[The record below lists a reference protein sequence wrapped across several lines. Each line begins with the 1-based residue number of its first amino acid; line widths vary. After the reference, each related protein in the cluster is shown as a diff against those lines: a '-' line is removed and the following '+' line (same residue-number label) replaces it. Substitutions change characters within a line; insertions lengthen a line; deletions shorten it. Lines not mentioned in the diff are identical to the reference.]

1 MSARIGTMTRLST
14 ALSCWLC
21 LRGPRRATFAALLA
35 LTACSPL
42 PPHVDTTG
50 YVPLVLAPAALT
62 GVRDERAN
70 FRRQFCSEPET
81 GEVVADVDDACSSA
95 LRRFRDEGDGTRE
108 ASAVADLRP
117 RYRIAVALGMGW
129 DCVRELINE
138 EHLPTTRLREYG
150 YSTTLL
156 DVEGL
161 SSSERNAELIA
172 QQLAAEA
179 DDDRPLILV
188 GYSKGATDLL
198 VALDL
203 YPELAAR
210 TAALVTV
217 AGSIGGSPV
226 IDHTTERTTAVL
238 RYNRYGNCTDG
249 DGGVLDSLRPPRR
262 HGWLYDHLPLPV
274 PSYSLITAPEPDRV
288 SRLLRSSY
296 KLLGAVHPIND
307 GALLHWDQMLP
318 GSTLLGYANADH
330 WAVAVPIE
338 SDDIPLGEFL
348 LRNGYPRTRLWLAVA
363 DFVIADLQTAITA
376 QLTASGS
383 GPGHGASLDLRTRG
397 QRLGSRNT
405 DSAHSAPVK

>member
-1 MSARIGTMTRLST
+1 M
-14 ALSCWLC
+14 
-21 LRGPRRATFAALLA
+21 
-35 LTACSPL
+35 
-42 PPHVDTTG
+42 PPHVDTAN

-62 GVRDERAN
+62 GIRDERAN
-70 FRRQFCSEPET
+70 FRHQFCIEPDT
-81 GEVVADVDDACSSA
+81 GELIEGMEDACRLA
-95 LRRFRDEGDGTRE
+95 LRQFRDEGSATKSGRSVAGLRRE
-108 ASAVADLRP
+108 
-117 RYRIAVALGMGW
+117 YRIAVSLGMGW
-129 DCVRELINE
+129 DCVRELIDE
-138 EHLPTTRLREYG
+138 EQLPTTRLREFG

-172 QQLAAEA
+172 RQLGAEA
-179 DDDRPLILV
+179 DDGRPLILV

-198 VALDL
+198 VALNQ

-217 AGSIGGSPV
+217 AGAVGGSPV
-226 IDHTTERTTAVL
+226 IEHTTELTTAAL
-238 RYNRYGNCTDG
+238 RLSPYGECTVG

-262 HGWLYDHLPLPV
+262 HAWLLDHLPLTV
-274 PSYSLITAPEPDRV
+274 PTYSMITAPEPDRV

-338 SDDIPLGEFL
+338 IEDIPLGEFL
-348 LRNGYPRTRLWLAVA
+348 FRNGYPRTRLWLALA
-363 DFVIADLQTAITA
+363 DFVIADLQPADALSFTTGRVAT
-376 QLTASGS
+376 
-383 GPGHGASLDLRTRG
+383 P
-397 QRLGSRNT
+397 
-405 DSAHSAPVK
+405 